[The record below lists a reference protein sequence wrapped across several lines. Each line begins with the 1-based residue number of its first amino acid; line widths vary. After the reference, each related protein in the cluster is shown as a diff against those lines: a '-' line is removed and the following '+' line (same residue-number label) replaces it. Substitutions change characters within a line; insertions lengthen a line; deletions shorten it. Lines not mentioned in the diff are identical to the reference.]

1 MSKTVGSE
9 VKVIARHSSIYGLAN
24 VLDRI
29 VTFVMLPVYT
39 RFLTPA
45 DYGILELVY
54 MTTSIISL
62 VVGLGIESAVSR
74 FYFDFEEQ
82 EKRNRVVSTAFL
94 GYGGMALVVTLLLL
108 PFSGIMARNILG
120 SAEMKSYFVVALITL
135 GLGMIGPIAYAYFRA
150 TQRSFTLMVFQVS
163 KTTVSLGLNIYY
175 VVFAGM
181 GVYGILLASLIST
194 GAFTVVT
201 TFFVL
206 RRTGIRTEFKLLWQM
221 VKFGLPLIPSS
232 LSGYLVHAS
241 DRFFIKE
248 YATLTLTG
256 LYSLG
261 YKFGALVNQFVTSPF
276 IQIWMPRRFEYFD
289 RDDSERIY
297 ARIFT
302 YFVTF
307 SLFVGLQLSVLSRE
321 IIQIATAEP
330 YWSSYRVVPIIVL
343 SYIIFSF
350 HYHFNIGILMKKQ
363 TKYIAYINIV
373 NGILNLALNFILIK
387 KYDIWGA
394 AYATLICFVFK
405 AGLTYYYSNRF
416 YKIQMEWRRLIM
428 LFLVAFATY
437 FLVMRIETGSVWIN
451 LPVKAVAAC
460 GFAMALYAVRFFTAE
475 EIKRFKRI
483 VKTRKLDFD

>member
-1 MSKTVGSE
+1 MTMS
-9 VKVIARHSSIYGLAN
+9 
-24 VLDRI
+24 
-29 VTFVMLPVYT
+29 
-39 RFLTPA
+39 
-45 DYGILELVY
+45 IL
-54 MTTSIISL
+54 SL
-62 VVGLGIESAVSR
+62 VIDLGIESAVSR

-94 GYGGMALVVTLLLL
+94 GFGAMALVVTLLLL
-108 PFSGIMARNILG
+108 PFSGIMARSILG
-120 SAEMKSYFVVALITL
+120 SIEMRSFFIVALVTL
-135 GLGMIGPIAYAYFRA
+135 GMGMIGPIAYAYFRA
-150 TQRSFTLMVFQVS
+150 TQRSLTLMVFQVS

-194 GAFTVVT
+194 GVFTAVM
-201 TFFVL
+201 TFYVL
-206 RRTGIRTEFKLLWQM
+206 RITGVGTDFKLLWQM
-221 VKFGLPLIPSS
+221 MKFGLPLIPSN

-248 YATLTLTG
+248 YATMTLTG

-276 IQIWMPRRFEYFD
+276 IQIWTPRRFEYFN

-307 SLFVGLQLSVLSRE
+307 SLFVGLQLSILSKE

-330 YWSSYRVVPIIVL
+330 YWSSYKVVPIIVL

-394 AYATLICFVFK
+394 AYATLICFIFK
-405 AGLTYYYSNRF
+405 AALTYYYSNRF

-428 LFLVAFATY
+428 LFLVAFAAY
-437 FLVMRIETGSVWIN
+437 FAIIQIETGSVWIN
-451 LPVKAVAAC
+451 LPVKAAAGC
-460 GFAMALYAVRFFTAE
+460 GYALALYLARFFTPE

-483 VKTRKLDFD
+483 VKTRRLDFD